1 MQHSEFLP
9 KGCNNSVVCFL
20 CDNATIVLA
29 VKHQSLLPTERFL
42 LLKFNLT
49 HHNQPPCSQ
58 CVLAGVVTV
67 SVYSAKGCYPVRSP
81 LHITAL

>member
-9 KGCNNSVVCFL
+9 KGCNISVVCFL

-29 VKHQSLLPTERFL
+29 VKHKSLFPMEKFL

-49 HHNQPPCSQ
+49 HYDQTPCSQ
-58 CVLAGVVTV
+58 CVVAGVVTV
-67 SVYSAKGCYPVRSP
+67 SVYSAKGSYPVRSP
-81 LHITAL
+81 LHITTL